1 MLPAEIPRRLPAHT
15 RTTAANPEAVGTG
28 SGGDLADNVLASKV
42 LLCTVGQR
50 EQKGAQNN
58 FPFIIINIMA
68 NYDYTSIYP
77 PPQKTTSRVVN
88 RVSVSCSEDTEEE
101 DAKEIRDLARCTQSS
116 SSNRQRVQTPACP
129 SQTTSMLRRKCNNS
143 NNARRTASVAQNKK
157 KNGNMAHRLI
167 ECLFCK
173 CEDGNYARQLLFQ
186 FQQKT
191 NEFFPD
197 LEDETFYIYYKILI
211 NTMLFTGLFTVSL
224 SLWHFWF

>member
-1 MLPAEIPRRLPAHT
+1 
-15 RTTAANPEAVGTG
+15 
-28 SGGDLADNVLASKV
+28 
-42 LLCTVGQR
+42 
-50 EQKGAQNN
+50 
-58 FPFIIINIMA
+58 MA

-77 PPQKTTSRVVN
+77 PPQKPTSRVVN
-88 RVSVSCSEDTEEE
+88 RVSVSCSEDTEAE

-116 SSNRQRVQTPACP
+116 SSSNRRQVQSSACP

-143 NNARRTASVAQNKK
+143 NASRSVSVAQNRK
-157 KNGNMAHRLI
+157 NMAHRLI

-211 NTMLFTGLFTVSL
+211 YTMLFTGLFTVSL
-224 SLWHFWF
+224 SLWHFLF